1 MKKYIGT
8 KVIMAEPMTMTEAQ
22 KVLSREL
29 TQSNIEE
36 DGYFVEYENGY
47 QSFSPKSMFEKA
59 YSEVGYVNFGGA
71 INLLKAGLAVRRKG
85 WKKGL
90 PPIIPAFP
98 NYTPT
103 KRVEYN
109 TELNLVY
116 ILTKDGSVAVT
127 DGMFYDIV
135 SKYTWDKDSN
145 GYISA
150 SFKDEEGFRPHRLQN
165 YILPDIPSGYVID
178 HINGNKFD
186 NRICNLRLATIK
198 ENNANRSSKAGSSS
212 IYKGVSF
219 DSSRGKWISS
229 IQIDGKTKHI
239 GRFDNEREAAV
250 AYDLESFKV
259 YGAFA
264 RLNFPKLL
272 EAPFIVKQVPSH
284 ITGDIIPGMQSLP
297 QSAKDILMSRENPHI
312 DYTNQ
317 MLIINPDGRADS
329 WVPSSSDVFAEDWE
343 VVTE

>member
-36 DGYFVEYENGY
+36 DGYLVEYEIGY
-47 QSFSPKSMFEKA
+47 KSWSPKSMFEKA
-59 YSEVGYVNFGGA
+59 YREVGSVNFGGA

-85 WKKGL
+85 WNGKGL
-90 PPIIPAFP
+90 
-98 NYTPT
+98 
-103 KRVEYN
+103 
-109 TELNLVY
+109 
-116 ILTKDGSVAVT
+116 
-127 DGMFYDIV
+127 
-135 SKYTWDKDSN
+135 
-145 GYISA
+145 
-150 SFKDEEGFRPHRLQN
+150 
-165 YILPDIPSGYVID
+165 
-178 HINGNKFD
+178 
-186 NRICNLRLATIK
+186 
-198 ENNANRSSKAGSSS
+198 
-212 IYKGVSF
+212 
-219 DSSRGKWISS
+219 
-229 IQIDGKTKHI
+229 
-239 GRFDNEREAAV
+239 
-250 AYDLESFKV
+250 
-259 YGAFA
+259 
-264 RLNFPKLL
+264 
-272 EAPFIVKQVPSH
+272 FIVKQIPSH